1 LATLVAGANAAL
13 TVENPGLDHVV
24 VGLGW
29 DAIASNGP
37 SAELVPFAVMCDAGG
52 AALSNDHLV
61 FFNQLVSADASV
73 TFAGDED
80 QEQIDVALSLVPAD
94 VAKIVFFVYVDPDV
108 RGKGSFATVRNTHI
122 RVATAE
128 NRELVRF
135 DVPASNLGSV
145 TAVIFGELYRHRDDW
160 KFRALGQGYS
170 TGLAGV
176 AKDYGITL

>member
-1 LATLVAGANAAL
+1 MATLVAGANAAL
-13 TVENPGLDHVV
+13 TGENPGLNHVV

-37 SAELVPFAVMCDAGG
+37 SAELVPFAVMCDSGG
-52 AALSNDHLV
+52 AAVSNDHLV
-61 FFNQLVSADASV
+61 FFNQLVSADSSV

-80 QEQIDVALSLVPAD
+80 QEQIDVDLALVPAD
-94 VAKIVFFVYVDPDV
+94 IAKIVFFVYVDPDV
-108 RGKGSFATVRNTHI
+108 RGKGSFATVRNSHI

-135 DVPASNLGSV
+135 EIPASNLDSV
-145 TAVIFGELYRHRDDW
+145 TAMIFGELYRYRDDW